1 MRWTIRT
8 KLYAMVVVLAVLLGG
23 LGAITYERFGRT
35 AQIEDELNQAHRIE
49 NLSALMNEALL
60 EARRREKDFLLREGD
75 AKYRDMVVKAGE
87 RFLKDASELRAT
99 AGRLQHVDQ
108 RQTAGLGAIEE
119 GMKDY
124 LATFDK
130 AATVFHEKGLPE
142 TGAQGR
148 MRKAAHDLER
158 SFQDFE
164 EQGSQVLLLQLRR
177 AEKDF
182 LLRGDLKYQETLRGY
197 ATKLEGQLGER
208 GENAEARRLAK
219 ENLAAYV
226 ESFDA
231 VVAADRRMATLL
243 AELHQVHSG
252 IEPKLDELGQTALR
266 HSDEL
271 GAEVLAVRQQA
282 LSTLFIAFACVLLL
296 GAAAVTWV
304 SRQIGAGVA
313 QLIDGTKRVATGDLT
328 TNVDVRSNDELGQ
341 LGESFNQM
349 IDGLR
354 DMSSRIN
361 ETSKTLSVVANELNA
376 TVTEQSAALQQQAA
390 AVTETVSTIEEMTRS
405 ASSVADTA
413 QNVSTGAV
421 NSVETSTR
429 GESALKQSVEGMLSI
444 RDQVQNIAS
453 TILELSE
460 KTQQIGGI
468 IATVDDFAE
477 QSSLLALNASIEAAR
492 AGEQGKAFSVVA
504 AEVKKLAEQSQ
515 QATDKVRNILG
526 EIQRATHSAVM
537 VTEEGSKRVDRGVGL
552 IETAGQIVAELVE
565 TIKGSSRFAK
575 QIAAASQQQAS
586 GIEQVSSAMTGIDQS
601 SRQNLAAVKQTEAA
615 SQTLADVTQE
625 LSKTTARYRLA

>member
-8 KLYAMVVVLAVLLGG
+8 KLYAMVVVLAVLLAG
-23 LGAITYERFGRT
+23 LGGITYERFGRT

-49 NLSALMNEALL
+49 NLSSDMNQALL

-75 AKYRDMVVKAGE
+75 AKYRDMVAKVGE
-87 RFLKDASELRAT
+87 KFLKDAAELRSA
-99 AGRLQHVDQ
+99 AGKLNDQ
-108 RQTAGLGAIEE
+108 RQTAGLAALEE

-124 LATFDK
+124 LATFEK
-130 AATVFHEKGLPE
+130 VSVAFHEKGLPE

-164 EQGSQVLLLQLRR
+164 EQKSQVLLLQLRR
-177 AEKDF
+177 AEKDY
-182 LLRGDLKYQETLRGY
+182 LLRGDVKYQETLRGY
-197 ATKLEGQLGER
+197 AAKLQEELGAR

-219 ENLAAYV
+219 ENLDAYV
-226 ESFDA
+226 DSFDA
-231 VVAADRRMATLL
+231 LVATDRRMVGLL
-243 AELHQVHSG
+243 AQLHEVHTA
-252 IEPKLDELGQTALR
+252 IEPKLDELGQSALR
-266 HSDEL
+266 RSNEL
-271 GAEVLAVRQQA
+271 AGEVLQVRQQA
-282 LSTLFIAFACVLLL
+282 LSTLFVSFACVLLL

-304 SRQIGAGVA
+304 SRQIGSGVS
-313 QLIDGTKRVATGDLT
+313 QLIEGTKRVATGDLT
-328 TNVDVRSNDELGQ
+328 TAVDVRSNDELGQ
-341 LGESFNQM
+341 LGDSFNQM
-349 IDGLR
+349 MHGLR
-354 DMSSRIN
+354 DLSSRIN
-361 ETSKTLSVVANELNA
+361 ETARTLSSVASELNA

-413 QNVSTGAV
+413 QNVSNGAV
-421 NSVETSTR
+421 SSVETSTR
-429 GESALKQSVEGMLSI
+429 GEAALKQSVEGMLSI

-565 TIKGSSRFAK
+565 TIKGSSRSAK

-601 SRQNLAAVKQTEAA
+601 SRQNLAAVKQTETA
-615 SQTLADVTQE
+615 SQTLAEVTQE

>member
-8 KLYAMVVVLAVLLGG
+8 KLYAMVVVLAVLLAG

-49 NLSALMNEALL
+49 NLSSAMNEALL

-75 AKYRDMVVKAGE
+75 AKYREMVAKVGE
-87 RFLKDASELRAT
+87 KFLKDAAELRA
-99 AGRLQHVDQ
+99 AVGKLDER
-108 RQTAGLGAIEE
+108 RQNTTGLAAIEE

-124 LATFDK
+124 RATFDK
-130 AATVFHEKGLPE
+130 VSSAFHEKGLPE

-158 SFQDFE
+158 SFEDFE
-164 EQGSQVLLLQLRR
+164 DQKAQVLLLQLRR
-177 AEKDF
+177 NEKDY
-182 LLRGDLKYQETLRGY
+182 LLRGDLKYQETLRGN
-197 ATKLEGQLGER
+197 AAKLKAELGAR
-208 GENAEARRLAK
+208 GEDAEVRRVAK
-219 ENLAAYV
+219 ENLGAYV
-226 ESFDA
+226 DSFDA
-231 VVAADRRMATLL
+231 MVAADRRMIALL
-243 AELHQVHSG
+243 AQLHEIHTG
-252 IEPKLDELGQTALR
+252 IEPKLDELGQDAQR
-266 HSDEL
+266 RSSEL
-271 GAEVLAVRQQA
+271 AGEVLQVRQQA
-282 LSTLFIAFACVLLL
+282 LSTLFVAFACVLLL

-304 SRQIGAGVA
+304 SRQIGSGVA
-313 QLIDGTKRVATGDLT
+313 QLIDGTRRVATGDLT
-328 TNVDVRSNDELGQ
+328 TPVNVRSNDELGQ
-341 LGESFNQM
+341 LGDSFNQM
-349 IDGLR
+349 MHGLR
-354 DMSSRIN
+354 ELSARIN
-361 ETSKTLSVVANELNA
+361 ETAKTLSSVASELNA

-413 QNVSTGAV
+413 QNVSNGAV
-421 NSVETSTR
+421 SSVETSTR
-429 GESALKQSVEGMLSI
+429 GEAALKQSVEGMLSI
-444 RDQVQNIAS
+444 RDQVQSIAS

-552 IETAGQIVAELVE
+552 IETAGQIVTELVE
-565 TIKGSSRFAK
+565 TIKGSSRSAK

-601 SRQNLAAVKQTEAA
+601 SRQNLAAVRQTEAA
-615 SQTLADVTQE
+615 SQTLAEVTQE